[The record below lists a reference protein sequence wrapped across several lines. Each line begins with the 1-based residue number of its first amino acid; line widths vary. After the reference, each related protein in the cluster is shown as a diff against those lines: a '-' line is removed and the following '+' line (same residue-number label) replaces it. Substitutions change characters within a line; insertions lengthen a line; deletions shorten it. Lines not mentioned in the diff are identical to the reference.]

1 MTSATP
7 SAEPKCFAP
16 LLRRMAAHHAETRRH
31 CHRVAALAALL
42 AARLGPDAGAVE
54 SIRNAGLLHDIGKL
68 AIPVALL
75 DQPNHLTN
83 SERACLQRHT
93 QKGASLLARIGGQAV
108 ARDVALSHHEHW
120 DGSGYPF
127 GLQGQ
132 AIPLAARIVSLANV
146 YDALRSRRA
155 YKEGRTHRE
164 VLATMINMHRQFDP
178 QLLTQFLAM
187 EASVARAYEKAAL

>member
-42 AARLGPDAGAVE
+42 AARLGPGDGAVE

-93 QKGASLLARIGGQAV
+93 QKGASLLARIGSQAV

-132 AIPLAARIVSLANV
+132 ASRWPPALSAWRMSMMRSVPAGPIRKAARI
-146 YDALRSRRA
+146 
-155 YKEGRTHRE
+155 GRY
-164 VLATMINMHRQFDP
+164 LQP
-178 QLLTQFLAM
+178 
-187 EASVARAYEKAAL
+187 